1 MPTSATR
8 ISTSVHYM
16 RPAQRGFSL
25 LELLVVVAI
34 IGILVGAV
42 VLSRFVVGYDR
53 QIEQEAQRLR
63 SIVTLLQEESLMQT
77 RDYGLLFTE
86 GGYRFYVYD
95 YTRLGWLQIGNDQ
108 ILTEHALAPQ
118 LSLVLVLDGREVEL
132 ERDFEALDG
141 EDPQPHVMVLAS
153 GEITPFEASI
163 YRERT
168 GGHYDVTAALDGTL
182 TMSRADFD
190 AR

>member
-8 ISTSVHYM
+8 ISTKSNIA
-16 RPAQRGFSL
+16 RTAQRGFSL

-34 IGILVGAV
+34 SGILVGAV

-63 SIVTLLQEESLMQT
+63 SIVTLLQEEALMQT

-86 GGYRFYVYD
+86 SGYRFYIYD
-95 YTRLGWLQIGNDQ
+95 YTQLAWLQIGNDP
-108 ILTEHALAPQ
+108 ILAEHTFAPQ
-118 LSLVLVLDGREVEL
+118 LTLELVLDGREVDL
-132 ERDFEALDG
+132 ERDFDGLEG
-141 EDPQPHVMVLAS
+141 EDPQPQVMVLAS
-153 GEITPFEASI
+153 GEVTPFEASI
-163 YRERT
+163 YRDRT
-168 GGHYDVTAALDGTL
+168 GGHYDVAAELDGTVTL
-182 TMSRADFD
+182 SRADFD

>member
-8 ISTSVHYM
+8 ISTRSNFT
-16 RPAQRGFSL
+16 RTAQRGFSL

-63 SIVTLLQEESLMQT
+63 SIVTLLQEEALMQT
-77 RDYGLLFTE
+77 RDYGLMFTE
-86 GGYRFYVYD
+86 SGYRFYIYD
-95 YTRLGWLQIGNDQ
+95 YTQLGWVQIGNDQ
-108 ILTEHALAPQ
+108 ILAEHELAPQ
-118 LSLVLVLDGREVEL
+118 LSFVLALDGREVEL
-132 ERDFEALDG
+132 ERDFEAFDG
-141 EDPQPHVMVLAS
+141 EDPVPQVMVLAS
-153 GEITPFEASI
+153 GELTPFEASV

-182 TMSRADFD
+182 TMSREDFD

>member
-8 ISTSVHYM
+8 ISTKSNIV
-16 RPAQRGFSL
+16 RTVQRGFSL

-63 SIVTLLQEESLMQT
+63 SIMTLLQEEALMQT

-86 GGYRFYVYD
+86 SGYRFYVYD
-95 YTRLGWLQIGNDQ
+95 YRELGWLEIGNDP
-108 ILTEHALAPQ
+108 ILTAHALAPQ
-118 LSLVLVLDGREVEL
+118 LSLELVLDGRDVEL
-132 ERDFEALDG
+132 ERDFEAFEG
-141 EDPQPHVMVLAS
+141 EDPQPQVMVLAS

-163 YRERT
+163 YRDRA
-168 GGHYDVTAALDGTL
+168 GGHYDVTAALDGTI